1 MIFAPC
7 HVLHNVSNPL
17 KIEMSRDSRV
27 YIFPDFLL
35 RDVAGDVSGPDP
47 PEDLANQPLQQP
59 D

>member
-1 MIFAPC
+1 MQELRSMSRPTY
-7 HVLHNVSNPL
+7 VSNPL

-47 PEDLANQPLQQP
+47 PEDPEK
-59 D
+59 